1 MNSASFLIKPA
12 SGRCN
17 LACTYC
23 FYCDEVEH
31 RSVPDYGLMSDET
44 TSILVDRAF
53 ELGASEPGNAA
64 YSFGFQGGEPTLAGL
79 PFFRH
84 FVSLVKERRQPG
96 DQVSWAIQ
104 TNGVLIDEHWS
115 RFLKDEGFLV
125 GLSLDGPKLLHD
137 AVRVNRQGRGS
148 HERVLAGLAALQ
160 AAEVPVNA
168 LCVVTD
174 HVADNAVQVYQ
185 YLHRRGL
192 HWMQFIPCLEP
203 MNASLDETLDASI
216 QTPLR
221 ASAGGQPWS
230 LHPEAYGRFLKTLFD
245 LWYEDHRRGTPASI
259 RWFDNLV
266 DMALGHPPENCG
278 MAGICSA
285 YFTIE
290 ADGSVFPCDFYVTD
304 EWRLGN
310 IRDQPLSNLMSSE
323 TARRFV
329 SSSEPVDPA
338 CQGCFAFPLCRGGC
352 RRDREPFVSGL
363 PGLNRYCKAYK
374 DFFAYAGERLVG
386 MARNL
391 GRANPD
397 V

>member
-1 MNSASFLIKPA
+1 VPLLLHHGFMTAASFLIKPA

-17 LACTYC
+17 LACSYC
-23 FYCDEVEH
+23 FYLDEVEH
-31 RSVPDYGLMSDET
+31 RSVADYGLMTDET
-44 TSILVDRAF
+44 AVLLVDRAF
-53 ELGASEPGNAA
+53 ELGAST

-79 PFFRH
+79 PFFRR
-84 FVSLVKERRQPG
+84 FVSLVKERKRAG
-96 DQVSWAIQ
+96 DRVDWALQ
-104 TNGVLIDEHWS
+104 TNGVLIDEHWA

-137 AVRVNRQGRGS
+137 AVRIDRQGRGS
-148 HERVLAGLAALQ
+148 HGQVLAGLAALQ

-174 HVADNAVQVYQ
+174 HIAANAAQVYR
-185 YLHRRGL
+185 YLRRRGL

-203 MNASLDETLDASI
+203 LDA
-216 QTPLR
+216 TLE

-230 LHPEAYGRFLKTLFD
+230 LHPETYGRFLKTLFD
-245 LWYEDHRRGTPASI
+245 LWYDDHRRGTPASI

-266 DMALGHPPENCG
+266 DMVLGQPPENCG

-285 YFTIE
+285 YFTVE
-290 ADGSVFPCDFYVTD
+290 ADGSVYPCDFYVTD
-304 EWRLGN
+304 AWRLGN
-310 IRDQPLSNLMSSE
+310 IRDQPLSTLMSSE

-352 RRDREPFVSGL
+352 RRDREPFASGL

-374 DFFAYAGERLVG
+374 DFFGYAGERLVA
-386 MARNL
+386 MARALNA
-391 GRANPD
+391 GGKD
-397 V
+397 K